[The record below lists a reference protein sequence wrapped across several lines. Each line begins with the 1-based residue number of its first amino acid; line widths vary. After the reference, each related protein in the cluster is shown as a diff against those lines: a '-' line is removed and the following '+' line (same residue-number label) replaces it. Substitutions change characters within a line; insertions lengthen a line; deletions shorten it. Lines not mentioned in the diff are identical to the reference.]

1 MTGSGWGACRDAA
14 AYKEL
19 ILRLLFIA
27 PTSNLRTDVEIL
39 HSLQGQTVDICDGN
53 VDRDKAERF
62 LRGGQYD
69 YIHFAGH
76 GGLSALEW
84 SDGAVTAKEL
94 LGMLAYQSGLRGVV
108 ITACHSAGVAAVI
121 HNALH
126 VPVVACE
133 AEISDPGARR
143 FSEAFYRALRG
154 GSHIHEAFDVAQEM
168 LERVYPADG
177 AVVTLI
183 NGDMSTRAEMADF
196 ETFVRGELGAT
207 RTRLERI
214 EETMQRSKDHQS
226 RLWIVALVLLV
237 LLLLAQVA
245 SPFLTVAAG
254 R

>member
-1 MTGSGWGACRDAA
+1 MGERA
-14 AYKEL
+14 
-19 ILRLLFIA
+19 LRLLFIA

-53 VDRDKAERF
+53 VDRDKVERF
-62 LRGGQYD
+62 LRGDTQYD
-69 YIHFAGH
+69 FIHFAGH
-76 GGLSALEW
+76 GGLSVLEW

-94 LGMLAYQSGLRGVV
+94 LGMLAHQTGLCGVI
-108 ITACHSAGVAAVI
+108 ITACYSAGVAALI
-121 HNALH
+121 HNARH

-133 AEISDPGARR
+133 ADISDPGARR

-154 GSHIHEAFDVAQEM
+154 GSRIHEAFDVAQEM

-196 ETFVRGELGAT
+196 ETFVRGGLGAT

-226 RLWIVALVLLV
+226 RLWIVALVLLL